1 MDDVAEE
8 IFCAVLS
15 VLIVILFGWG
25 VFYIASMDEG
35 TSQDPKNIRHF

>member
-1 MDDVAEE
+1 MADAEE
-8 IFCAVLS
+8 ISLAALS

-25 VFYIASMDEG
+25 IVYIVSMDEG